1 MIEVIKQQ
9 FTKEM
14 TNEEKLNRAREL
26 IQILCLKIL
35 DEKKA
40 FESLVFTGGTALR
53 VIFGLRRFSED
64 LDFSL
69 VKKGSQSFSMLNEE
83 LIKGLQLAGLE
94 MESKSKAEN
103 TVHSIMLKFPGLLK
117 ELGIS
122 PLKSQ
127 KLSIKLEVDTNP
139 PKGGHI
145 QNRFIQK
152 AFVFN
157 VAHFDLPS
165 MYATKLHACFYRTY
179 AKGRDF
185 YDFIWYVA
193 NKVKPN
199 FVLLNNAI
207 EQTQGKNPVIDE
219 GNFKE
224 FLLKG
229 IERVDFKDARKDV
242 ERFLEDKGELRLFD
256 ANLIKSSIESVY
268 G

>member
-1 MIEVIKQQ
+1 MIEAIKQQ

-14 TNEEKLNRAREL
+14 SSEEKLNLAREF

-40 FESLVFTGGTALR
+40 FESLAFTGGTALR
-53 VIFGLRRFSED
+53 IIFGVKRFSED

-69 VKKGSQSFSMLNEE
+69 VKKSGQSFFTMNEE
-83 LIKGLQLAGLE
+83 LVKGLQLAGLE
-94 MESKSKAEN
+94 AKSNPKVNN
-103 TVHSIMLKFPGLLK
+103 TVHSAMLKFPGFLK
-117 ELGIS
+117 ELGLS
-122 PLKSQ
+122 PLESQ
-127 KLSIKLEVDTNP
+127 NLSVKLDVDTNP
-139 PKGGHI
+139 PKGGNI

-152 AFVFN
+152 AYVFN
-157 VAHFDLPS
+157 VTHFDLPS

-179 AKGRDF
+179 VKGRDF
-185 YDFIWYVA
+185 YDFIWCMA

-199 FVLLNNAI
+199 FILLNNAI
-207 EQTQGKNPVIDE
+207 EQTQGKKPMIDE
-219 GNFKE
+219 VNFKE

-229 IERVDFKDARKDV
+229 VERVNFKDACKDV

-256 ANLIKSSIESVY
+256 ANLIKNSIESVY